1 MTASE
6 PARSFVVAVETLQ
19 EQEQEQEEEQQEQ
32 EQEQE
37 EEEQGRSKEQ
47 QGPAHTAINS
57 ELDVC

>member
-19 EQEQEQEEEQQEQ
+19 EQKQEQQEQ
-32 EQEQE
+32 G
-37 EEEQGRSKEQ
+37 EQGRSKEQ

>member
-1 MTASE
+1 MANTARWPMTASE

-19 EQEQEQEEEQQEQ
+19 EQKQEQQEQ
-32 EQEQE
+32 G
-37 EEEQGRSKEQ
+37 EQGRSKEQ

>member
-19 EQEQEQEEEQQEQ
+19 EQEQEQEQ
-32 EQEQE
+32 
-37 EEEQGRSKEQ
+37 EEQGRSKEQ